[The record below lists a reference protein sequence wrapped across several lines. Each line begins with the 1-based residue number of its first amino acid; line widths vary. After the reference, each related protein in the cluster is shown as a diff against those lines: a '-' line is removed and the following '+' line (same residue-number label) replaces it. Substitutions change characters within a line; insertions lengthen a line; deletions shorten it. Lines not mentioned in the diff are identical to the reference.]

1 MAKNDD
7 KPKKMKR
14 KAYEAELAKLEVELV
29 KLQGWIKEKGLKIA
43 VIFEG
48 RDSAGKGGVIKRI
61 SCAGGG
67 AADPDGEGKDAVVFS
82 ALHPSP
88 AFSRGDGALR
98 PQLVQP
104 CRGGEGDGI
113 LHG

>member
-1 MAKNDD
+1 MAKNDL

-14 KAYEAELAKLEVELV
+14 KAYETELAKLEVELV

-61 SCAGGG
+61 S

>member
-61 SCAGGG
+61 TRRRRKRRSGI
-67 AADPDGEGKDAVVFS
+67 FS
-82 ALHPSP
+82 ATSLTCLQQGRWCSSTAAGTTVPGW
-88 AFSRGDGALR
+88 RR
-98 PQLVQP
+98 
-104 CRGGEGDGI
+104 
-113 LHG
+113 